1 MKQPK
6 RRQVMRSIDKQ
17 YILNV
22 KKKLPKGKN
31 RETLLENLRESVHT
45 YYEEHLSAD
54 LDELYKRFGTP
65 DEIAESFS
73 DASSPSS
80 ILTAKDLPKR
90 ILLITA
96 AALAAICIITIVQKN
111 NGKNP
116 SGIVDC
122 NDVNPGSPL
131 SADVSYS
138 DDDIVPDAIVEDTS
152 RPLGDYEKY
161 NIHHVGDI
169 ITCRIPEGDEHPG
182 PGGAIEASVSGNG
195 EEIGQT
201 AEYSVIDAVLYENL
215 EASGL
220 TQEEL
225 DRVYS
230 SSKADW
236 IQDMSSCRFA
246 VITLKVKHFRK
257 EGVQNLLRYADILNL
272 AKSFHLLTYALL
284 DNGLNYDPTPLVW
297 YKSDGDSPQGIYF
310 SSKDS
315 DKTETEAV
323 YRIGF
328 LLSDMTKPQDGLLLH
343 IESEPDSNIYVDLG
357 IDG

>member
-1 MKQPK
+1 
-6 RRQVMRSIDKQ
+6 MRPIDKQ
-17 YILNV
+17 YILDV
-22 KKKLPKGKN
+22 KKRLPAGKS
-31 RETLLENLRESVHT
+31 REALLKNLYESVHT
-45 YYEEHLSAD
+45 YCEERPSTD
-54 LDELYKRFGTP
+54 FDELYKRFGTP
-65 DEIAESFS
+65 DEIAESFNE
-73 DASSPSS
+73 ASSSSSKPADNALTKHALFVAAIALAAVCFITIVSKHKGKTPSS
-80 ILTAKDLPKR
+80 I
-90 ILLITA
+90 
-96 AALAAICIITIVQKN
+96 
-111 NGKNP
+111 
-116 SGIVDC
+116 VDS
-122 NDVNPGSPL
+122 DVGNADSSL
-131 SADVSYS
+131 SANVPASDTAIDS
-138 DDDIVPDAIVEDTS
+138 DDINEDTS
-152 RPLGDYEKY
+152 HPFGNYEKY
-161 NIHHVGDI
+161 DIYHVGDI
-169 ITCRIPEGDEHPG
+169 ITHLIQEGNEHP
-182 PGGAIEASVSGNG
+182 ATDSNIEAYVSENG
-195 EEIGQT
+195 EGIGQT
-201 AEYSVIDAVLYENL
+201 VEYSVKDAVLYENL

-328 LLSDMTKPQDGLLLH
+328 LLSDMTKPQDGLLLY